1 MELNE
6 RILHYM
12 DKTGTADTLKLANEF
27 NEDHQKI
34 VGAVKSLEALEM
46 VVSEAVKSTKWELTE
61 EGQLVADK
69 GSHEAV
75 LYRSVPDG
83 GIPQAELMKVSFR
96 PSSEDDYVV
105 HLPDGLTILIIWLVR
120 APRVHLTIT
129 VFFFNLT
136 IIVETII

>member
-96 PSSEDDYVV
+96 SSSEDDYVV
-105 HLPDGLTILIIWLVR
+105 HLPDGLTILNIWLVR

>member
-6 RILHYM
+6 RILRRLAEV
-12 DKTGTADTLKLANEF
+12 DKVDTLLLASEF

-46 VVSEAVKSTKWELTE
+46 VTSEAVKGTKWELTE

-75 LYRSVPDG
+75 LYRSIPDA
-83 GIPQAELMKVSFR
+83 GISQAEVMKV
-96 PSSEDDYVV
+96 
-105 HLPDGLTILIIWLVR
+105 
-120 APRVHLTIT
+120 
-129 VFFFNLT
+129 N
-136 IIVETII
+136 

>member
-6 RILHYM
+6 RILHVL
-12 DKTGTADTLKLANEF
+12 DKSEKVNTLKLASEF

-46 VVSEAVKSTKWELTE
+46 VTSEPVKSTRWELTE

-75 LYRSVPDG
+75 LYRSVPDT
-83 GIPQAELMKVSFR
+83 GIPQAELMKVRKYFHLSF
-96 PSSEDDYVV
+96 PHSEP
-105 HLPDGLTILIIWLVR
+105 HFLR
-120 APRVHLTIT
+120 
-129 VFFFNLT
+129 
-136 IIVETII
+136 